1 MLEIDK
7 LEAFVD
13 AHGLESVIS
22 MLAEICCQKAGHL
35 RASRQDELTAQV
47 WVSAATR
54 LSRSHA
60 FFERLGI

>member
-22 MLAEICCQKAGHL
+22 MLADICCEKAGRL
-35 RASRQDELTAQV
+35 RASRQDERTAQV
-47 WVSAATR
+47 WHSAATR
-54 LSRSHA
+54 LSRAHP
-60 FFERLGI
+60 FFEHLGI

>member
-22 MLAEICCQKAGHL
+22 MLAEICHEKAGHL
-35 RASRQDELTAQV
+35 RANRLDERKAQV
-47 WVSAATR
+47 RDSAATR
-54 LSRSHA
+54 VSHA
-60 FFERLGI
+60 HPFFERLGI